1 MPDND
6 ADPVAAGL
14 PPMPRPSPQSLG
26 DLPLQSGSN
35 STLGIKLRSRGKGFY
50 FLAAR
55 GALRRYG
62 RRFPLTEEGWAEA
75 WTAFAGEDPAGAARY
90 LASLDPGSAAPAPS
104 AGTVGRRDALD
115 DDGWLWVLLGGIGWL
130 GGAALVYEGIRHVT
144 GAMVL
149 IGAALL
155 FAGLVAALYG
165 VAIEGIRL
173 ARRTS

>member
-6 ADPVAAGL
+6 AEPVAAGL

-55 GALRRYG
+55 GAVRRYG
-62 RRFPLTEEGWAEA
+62 RRFPLTEEGWADA
-75 WTAFAGEDPAGAARY
+75 WTAFASEDPAGAARY
-90 LASLDPGSAAPAPS
+90 LASLDPGSAAPARS
-104 AGTVGRRDALD
+104 TGTVSRRDAPD
-115 DDGWLWVLLGGIGWL
+115 DDSWMWVLLGGMGWL
-130 GGAALVYEGIRHVT
+130 GGVALVYEGLRHVS
-144 GAMVL
+144 GIVVL
-149 IGAALL
+149 IGAALV
-155 FAGLVAALYG
+155 FCGLVAALYG
-165 VAIEGIRL
+165 VAIEGVRL